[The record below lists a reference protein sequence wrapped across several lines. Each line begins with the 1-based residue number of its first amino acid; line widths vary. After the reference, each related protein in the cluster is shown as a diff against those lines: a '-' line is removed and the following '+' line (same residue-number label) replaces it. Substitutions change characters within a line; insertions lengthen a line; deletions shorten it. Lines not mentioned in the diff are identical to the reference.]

1 MTSIEHKVIA
11 IQYSYN
17 TDNSQESKA
26 WKLRLINSLFKSKK
40 KLYPIKLVHNP
51 TNSFRTEFLFLR
63 INQIDLEIKDISKE
77 IFQAQLLRYRSIFSK
92 ESNFLISLQRKY
104 LEASA
109 IKSADWHKQKL
120 IELIEERRVLKV
132 ELNRLTGKVW
142 GELLKKNCWNI
153 AIGLAFLMSILIV
166 ILIILATIYSL
177 PIFLFLIISYLIIN
191 KSS

>member
-1 MTSIEHKVIA
+1 MH
-11 IQYSYN
+11 
-17 TDNSQESKA
+17 
-26 WKLRLINSLFKSKK
+26 LINSLFKSKK
-40 KLYPIKLVHNP
+40 KLYPVKLVPNP
-51 TNSFRTEFLFLR
+51 ANSFRTEFLFHR
-63 INQIDLEIKDISKE
+63 INQIDLEIKDTSKE

-120 IELIEERRVLKV
+120 IELIEERRILKV

-142 GELLKKNCWNI
+142 WERLKKIYWNI

-166 ILIILATIYSL
+166 IILIMATIYSL
-177 PIFLFLIISYLIIN
+177 PIFLFLIISYLMIN